1 MAKQCSAADQEFI
14 DGLPTCDI
22 FTKPYMTAN
31 PHLFVDT
38 AWIDVAALRSFLVD
52 RDSDRDHI
60 VISSSSPG
68 VSVPPTRVKR
78 ELNTSDM
85 FPDTVKVK
93 SESLADPEMSDHEWI
108 NIPTLRE
115 FLGNSAPE
123 AGSDV
128 SSTRFM
134 RFSPY
139 PDLIRLKTGTEL
151 TLVEALENAYVV
163 DQNTADKIATAFRMG
178 VLTNP
183 HNEVTHRMGRNS
195 QRQSKIAQKARE
207 SQERTTERKD
217 LEA

>member
-14 DGLPTCDI
+14 DGLPTRDVKAFRDYI

-38 AWIDVAALRSFLVD
+38 AWIDVAALRSFHVD
-52 RDSDRDHI
+52 WDSDRDHI
-60 VISSSSPG
+60 MISSSSPG

-78 ELNTSDM
+78 ELNMSDM

-123 AGSDV
+123 AGSDA

-151 TLVEALENAYVV
+151 TLVEALE
-163 DQNTADKIATAFRMG
+163 KF
-178 VLTNP
+178 
-183 HNEVTHRMGRNS
+183 THRMARNS
-195 QRQSKIAQKARE
+195 QHQSKIAQKARE
-207 SQERTTERKD
+207 SQEQTTERKD

>member
-1 MAKQCSAADQEFI
+1 MAKQCSAADREFI
-14 DGLPTCDI
+14 DGLPKRNVKAFRDYI
-22 FTKPYMTAN
+22 FTKPYITAN

-38 AWIDVAALRSFLVD
+38 AWINVAALRSFLAD

-60 VISSSSPG
+60 
-68 VSVPPTRVKR
+68 
-78 ELNTSDM
+78 
-85 FPDTVKVK
+85 
-93 SESLADPEMSDHEWI
+93 SLTDPEMSDHEWI

-123 AGSDV
+123 AGSDA
-128 SSTRFM
+128 SSTRSM

-151 TLVEALENAYVV
+151 TLVEALENANVA

-183 HNEVTHRMGRNS
+183 HNEVTHRMARNS

-207 SQERTTERKD
+207 SQKRTTERKD